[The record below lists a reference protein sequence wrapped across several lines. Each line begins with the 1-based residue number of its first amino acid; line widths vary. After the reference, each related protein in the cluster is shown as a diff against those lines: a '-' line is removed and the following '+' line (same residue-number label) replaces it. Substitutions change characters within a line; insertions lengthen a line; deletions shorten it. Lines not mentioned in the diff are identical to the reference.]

1 MHKLLSL
8 NRMDLRRYFLFAFLT
23 VPLICNA
30 QEPEQERPSPLAIT
44 AMRYKDAY
52 VKITYSRPHKRGRE
66 IFGKL
71 VPYGQV
77 WRMGANEATEIT
89 VTKNVQINGSLLK
102 AGTYSIFSIPNKDKW
117 TIIINTEPGLWG
129 SYNYNSK
136 LDEMRFDVPVQT
148 VAGEIYEQFTIQF
161 DQRNELADLLIMW
174 DRVKISIPFKFIN

>member
-1 MHKLLSL
+1 
-8 NRMDLRRYFLFAFLT
+8 MDLRRFFLFALLT
-23 VPLICNA
+23 VPFAVQA
-30 QEPEQERPSPLAIT
+30 QSPEQERPSPLAIT

-52 VKITYSRPHKRGRE
+52 AKITYSRPQKRGRE

-77 WRMGANEATEIT
+77 WRTGANEATEIT

-102 AGTYSIFSIPNKDKW
+102 AGTYSIFSIPNKEKW
-117 TIIINTEPGLWG
+117 TIIINTEQGLWG

-136 LDEMRFDVPVQT
+136 LDEMRFDVPVQNVT
-148 VAGEIYEQFTIQF
+148 GDTYEKFTIQF

>member
-1 MHKLLSL
+1 ME
-8 NRMDLRRYFLFAFLT
+8 LRKIFLFALLT
-23 VPLICNA
+23 VPFTCQSQA
-30 QEPEQERPSPLAIT
+30 PEQDRQSPMAV
-44 AMRYKDAY
+44 ASMRYKDAY
-52 VKITYSRPHKRGRE
+52 VKITYSRPQKNGRE

-77 WRMGANEATEIT
+77 WRTGANEATEIT

-102 AGTYSIFSIPNKDKW
+102 AGTYTIFSIPNKEKW
-117 TIIINTEPGLWG
+117 TIVINTEVGLWG

-148 VAGEIYEQFTIQF
+148 VTGESYEQFTIKF

-174 DRVKISIPFKFIN
+174 DHVKLLIPFKFIN

>member
-1 MHKLLSL
+1 
-8 NRMDLRRYFLFAFLT
+8 MDLIRFFLFALLT
-23 VPLICNA
+23 VPFTVQA
-30 QEPEQERPSPLAIT
+30 QSPEQERPSPLAIT
-44 AMRYKDAY
+44 AIRYKDAY
-52 VKITYSRPHKRGRE
+52 AKITYSRPQKRGRE

-77 WRMGANEATEIT
+77 WRTGANEATEIT

-102 AGTYSIFSIPNKDKW
+102 AGTYSIFSIPNKEKW
-117 TIIINTEPGLWG
+117 TIIINTEQGLWG

-136 LDEMRFDVPVQT
+136 LDEMRFDVPVQNVT
-148 VAGEIYEQFTIQF
+148 GDTYEKFTIQF